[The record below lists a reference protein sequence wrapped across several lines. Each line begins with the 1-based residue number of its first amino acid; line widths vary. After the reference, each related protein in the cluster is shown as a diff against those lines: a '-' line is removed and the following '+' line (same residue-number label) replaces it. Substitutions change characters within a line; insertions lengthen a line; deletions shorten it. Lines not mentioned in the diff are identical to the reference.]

1 MHEKPNLEQ
10 EVYQIRDRVSHLWR
24 SNMKTWDFDKIITIF
39 GQRTWDALVYV
50 PIIAGT
56 CLDKLCWELTSNG
69 QCTSKNP
76 YKMLAVEEA
85 TNSAPTNIPMRV
97 LQILRQVWADKI
109 I

>member
-24 SNMKTWDFDKIITIF
+24 SNMKTWDSDKIIIIF

-56 CLDKLCWELTSNG
+56 
-69 QCTSKNP
+69 
-76 YKMLAVEEA
+76 
-85 TNSAPTNIPMRV
+85 
-97 LQILRQVWADKI
+97 
-109 I
+109 